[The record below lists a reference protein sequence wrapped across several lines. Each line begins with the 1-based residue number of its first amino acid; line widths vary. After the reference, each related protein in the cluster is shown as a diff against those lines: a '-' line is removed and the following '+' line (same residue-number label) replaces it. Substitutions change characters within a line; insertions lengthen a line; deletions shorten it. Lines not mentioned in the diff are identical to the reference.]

1 MNTYEIP
8 SQELL
13 DNKFSQKRWVL
24 RSQLDNNNA
33 KPSDRRK
40 RIPDEL
46 CRYMVRKLISSGI
59 GKDEPIGVVDH
70 YLQLSTFLVEYG
82 FTNLYYIEDEID
94 LDSLDYHQEI
104 YYNKLKENCDNSNIK
119 YITNWRDMKFSA
131 VVGNP
136 PFSGQLHLEFLLK
149 LLEISDRVMII
160 HPSGWLTRSDRQ
172 IEKDVKR
179 SLYGRLKSLKIF
191 NGAPIFNAEF
201 QAPLVITE
209 AVGSWDGPIKVTYD
223 NTGNT
228 YEIDSIWDFPT
239 GYWEPSEVNIELRD
253 LIVSE
258 AKKSNLLSL
267 RTSNINS
274 VPLNLPTV
282 CGDPRSNKKEKLV
295 RDDFYIFFYPNS
307 NMKTHEN
314 NEGRFYSLNSIEER
328 DSLVS
333 YLKTKF
339 ARFALALNK
348 ATNRNNVIRYIE
360 NVPLPPLDEQW
371 TDELV
376 YEYYGLSQEQIKSIE
391 SFIPTYY

>member
-1 MNTYEIP
+1 
-8 SQELL
+8 
-13 DNKFSQKRWVL
+13 
-24 RSQLDNNNA
+24 
-33 KPSDRRK
+33 
-40 RIPDEL
+40 
-46 CRYMVRKLISSGI
+46 
-59 GKDEPIGVVDH
+59 
-70 YLQLSTFLVEYG
+70 
-82 FTNLYYIEDEID
+82 
-94 LDSLDYHQEI
+94 
-104 YYNKLKENCDNSNIK
+104 
-119 YITNWRDMKFSA
+119 MKFD
-131 VVGNP
+131 VIIGNP
-136 PFSGQLHLEFLLK
+136 PYKGQLHLEFLLDA
-149 LLEISDRVMII
+149 LSISDIVKLI

-172 IEKDVKR
+172 IEKDVKKA
-179 SLYGRLKSLKIF
+179 LEGRVKSLTIF

-209 AVGSWDGPIKVTYD
+209 AVEKWDGPIKVTYE
-223 NTGNT
+223 NTGNV
-228 YEIDSIWDFPT
+228 YYIDSIWDFPT
-239 GYWEPSEVNIELRD
+239 GYWEPTEVNFSLRD

-282 CGDPRSNKKEKLV
+282 CGDPRSNKKEMLV

-314 NEGRFYSLNSIEER
+314 NEGRFYSLNSEEER
-328 DSLVS
+328 DNLVS

-360 NVPLPPLDEQW
+360 NVPLPPLDVEW

-376 YEYYGLSQEQIKSIE
+376 YEYYGLNVEQISAIE
-391 SFIPTYY
+391 SFVPTYYK